1 MPTALRMTNPNC
13 GMLASATDS
22 VDKRKN
28 GYTETT
34 KAHINI
40 SGKSEQAYLVSKI
53 VVGIL

>member
-1 MPTALRMTNPNC
+1 MPTTLRRTNPNC
-13 GMLASATDS
+13 GMLASATNL

-40 SGKSEQAYLVSKI
+40 SGKSE
-53 VVGIL
+53 